1 MKKLSFTDFTEK
13 LRTLVT
19 RFPFP
24 VIFIAVLAVLFF
36 IVINQRD
43 ADVPQR
49 LWAFFATGIPIVL
62 MFSLLTENFK
72 NQLVRYGT
80 ILLAIL
86 LLLLH
91 VIFMP
96 EKLQTVHI
104 YQLTVIGLSAALA
117 CFVIS
122 FYRKNDAVSFWEFS
136 KTSVI
141 QIIISGV
148 FAQVLMMGLS
158 LAALALNQL
167 FKIKIEDEVYQNL
180 AVICYGLFMPL
191 FFLANIP
198 AGEDKFK
205 TELRNEKFIKIL
217 GLYIVMPVLA
227 VYTIILYVYFI
238 QIIVNWDLPNGW
250 VSWLVTVLALAGFIT
265 LMLQYAQRTENN
277 KITVFFARYFPLILL
292 PLLVLMS
299 VGIFRRISD
308 YGLTINRAYVLVF
321 NFWLYGISIY
331 LLITQSKYL
340 KYIIYS
346 FVIIA
351 VFVSVGPWSVYAVTK
366 HSLLNETR
374 DLLTGIQY
382 LDNGKM
388 KDIET
393 LKSLNISDKQAE
405 KLEEKVSYLALN
417 YGNSVLQD
425 FFVQKID
432 TLRYSEV
439 YKLMNLKNIVLA
451 DEYEKS
457 FGFSLK
463 YNTELIDV
471 SDYANVVRISN
482 TEYEQQ
488 DKNISVLFD
497 NNFNLLKVKIKDS
510 NYEFPLDAFLQSLTK
525 FEENNLLNAEQLTLN
540 IADTRLIFD
549 NINFRQYKPHSK
561 IIVDNFQ
568 GWLLIR

>member
-36 IVINQRD
+36 IVINHRD

-238 QIIVNWDLPNGW
+238 QIIVNWELPNGW

>member
-238 QIIVNWDLPNGW
+238 QIIVNWELPNGW
-250 VSWLVTVLALAGFIT
+250 VSWMVTVLALAGFIT